1 MSRLLPSK
9 CNYCKWPEH
18 QAYGLEYCP
27 KNTQAV
33 VKDLT
38 DGKHITDCE
47 KAIGWTV
54 LGLLGAVAAGA
65 AYYMLKPNDK
75 NDKK

>member
-1 MSRLLPSK
+1 M
-9 CNYCKWPEH
+9 
-18 QAYGLEYCP
+18 
-27 KNTQAV
+27 